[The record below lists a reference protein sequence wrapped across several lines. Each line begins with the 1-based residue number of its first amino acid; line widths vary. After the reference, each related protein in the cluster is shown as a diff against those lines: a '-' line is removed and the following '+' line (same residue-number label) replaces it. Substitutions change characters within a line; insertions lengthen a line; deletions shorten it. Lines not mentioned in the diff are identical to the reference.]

1 MSCLL
6 TDGRVVDC
14 RNSIGG
20 IKALYFHNYKD
31 LPTQAGWTLNAGTN
45 LVTDVQT
52 AAWTVYKFEVRP
64 ELCELD
70 ATLQSSLENGTVFY
84 EQKLTVTFHKLSALD
99 EGVVRLL
106 AYGRPNIFV
115 EDNNGNVI
123 LLGARNGMHVTAGSM
138 KSGKAFG
145 DLSGFELEFT
155 GKEEEAG
162 FFLTPSVS
170 ASSAAYP
177 FDGLTTDPTIV
188 T

>member
-1 MSCLL
+1 MSCAL

-14 RNSIGG
+14 RNSVGG
-20 IKALYFHNYKD
+20 IKAIYFHNYAD
-31 LPTQAGWTLNAGTN
+31 LTNQAGWTVAAD
-45 LVTDVQT
+45 LVTNVQT
-52 AAWTVYKFEVRP
+52 AVWTVYKFDVRP
-64 ELCELD
+64 ELAELD
-70 ATLQSSLENGTVFY
+70 CTLTSSLENGTVYY
-84 EQKLTVTFHKLSALD
+84 EQKLTVTLHKLSGADEAL
-99 EGVVRLL
+99 VRLL

-115 EDNNGNVI
+115 QDNNDNVI
-123 LLGARNGMHVTAGSM
+123 LLGARNGMHVTGGSM

-155 GKEEEAG
+155 GKEENAG
-162 FFLTPSVS
+162 YFLTPSAS